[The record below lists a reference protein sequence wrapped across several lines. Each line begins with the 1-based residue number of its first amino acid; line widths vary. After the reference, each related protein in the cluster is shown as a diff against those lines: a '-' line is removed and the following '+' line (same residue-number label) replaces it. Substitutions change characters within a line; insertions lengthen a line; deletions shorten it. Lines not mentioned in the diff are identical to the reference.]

1 MEVVTILAVGFVCM
15 ASFLMGA
22 KVGQAVAKG
31 EKVDTPTINPMEA
44 VRQHREKKEAQM
56 EQDRTAMILR
66 NIDRYDG
73 TSLGQ
78 EDVPGR

>member
-15 ASFLMGA
+15 ASFMMGA
-22 KVGQAVAKG
+22 KVGQSVAKG
-31 EKVDTPTINPMEA
+31 EKVEAPVINPMEA
-44 VRQHREKKEAQM
+44 MRSHREKKEVQM
-56 EQDRTAMILR
+56 EQDRTAAILR

-73 TSLGQ
+73 TSMGQ